1 MLIIQVDDAQLEQ
14 QIEQRARATG
24 RAVQQ
29 LIQELL
35 AETFNNS
42 ATAGVSY
49 IRLDPAN
56 HRSTL
61 LFDYDPL
68 TDDAPAFEHVSN
80 PTEFVDHLRQTA
92 WKR

>member
-1 MLIIQVDDAQLEQ
+1 MLIIQVDDPRLEQ

-24 RAVQQ
+24 RVVQQ

-35 AETFNNS
+35 AKTFNNPAPTGIAYS
-42 ATAGVSY
+42 
-49 IRLDPAN
+49 RLDPAN
-56 HRSTL
+56 HRSTR

-80 PTEFVDHLRQTA
+80 PTEFADQLRQTA